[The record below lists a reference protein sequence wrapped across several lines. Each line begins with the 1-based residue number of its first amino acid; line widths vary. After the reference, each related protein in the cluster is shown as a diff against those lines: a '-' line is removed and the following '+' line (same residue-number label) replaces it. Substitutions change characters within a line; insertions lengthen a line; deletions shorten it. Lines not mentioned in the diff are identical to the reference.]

1 MRALPKM
8 LTPWPI
14 FSNAAA
20 ADRISAIIVWISSLA
35 ETRFELIMK
44 KTLLLVDGSSYLY
57 RAYHAMPDLRNAR
70 GEPTGALYGVMAML
84 RRLRHDHEGIAT
96 HGACI
101 FDAPGG
107 SFREELYP
115 EYKANRPSMPEDLR
129 QQLAPI
135 HDAAAAL
142 GWVVIVQPGVE
153 ADDVIATLAH
163 QASENGFHTIIST
176 GDKDLAQLVNDQV
189 ELVNTM
195 TGERQDIDGVIQRFG
210 VPPERIVDFL
220 MLTGDTVDNVPGV
233 TKVGPKTAA
242 KWLATYGDIDNL
254 IAHADDIKGVA
265 GQNLRAALG
274 QFPLTRELLTVQR
287 DCPMAPDHL
296 PNALSLRDPDHD
308 TLVQLYETYGFRSWL
323 REETGD
329 SSRIPEQD
337 GRVQEDVAPAPDTVQ
352 YDLILERDAFLA
364 WMEEIRAADLVAI
377 DTETTSLDPMAARL
391 VGFSWSIQAGRAAYV
406 PLRHRGPGVAPQ
418 LDFDWVLEQLRPWL
432 EDPSAGK
439 VLHNA
444 KYDAHVFANEGL
456 TLRGIEHDT
465 MLQAY
470 VLQSNRRVNLQDLCI
485 QWLGLPGTSY
495 EDLCGKGARQIGFD
509 EVALDQ
515 AGHYAAEDA
524 DFTWRLHQALHPQ
537 IEAEAGLSRIYALE
551 LQVSEV
557 LTRMERNGVALDV
570 QELSAQSQEL
580 GRQLVDLETKAHELA
595 GQPFNLN
602 SPKQLGEILFERMQ
616 IPVVRKTASGAPS
629 TDEEV
634 LTQLAADHPLP
645 KLLLE
650 YRGLAKLKSTYTD
663 KLPRMMDPRTGR
675 VHTRYAQA
683 AVVTGRLASSDP
695 NLQNIPVR
703 TAEGRRVR
711 AAFVASRGGCI
722 VAADYSQVELRVMA
736 HLSQDQNLC
745 RAFEEGLD
753 IHRAT
758 AAEVFGLALDAV
770 DSEHRRAAKAINFGL
785 IYGMG
790 EFGLANNLG
799 ITRSAA
805 RAYIDRYFMR
815 YPGVADYMDRIRRQA
830 HEQGQVETVFGRR
843 LHFPELLTAKGARAA
858 AAERAAINAPVQGT
872 AADLIKMAM
881 VAVQA
886 WLDEKKLDSLMVMQV
901 HDELV
906 FDAAHD
912 EVALLRSEVPRIMSS
927 VAELAVPLVAD
938 VGVGDNWSVA
948 H

>member
-1 MRALPKM
+1 
-8 LTPWPI
+8 
-14 FSNAAA
+14 
-20 ADRISAIIVWISSLA
+20 
-35 ETRFELIMK
+35 MK

-70 GEPTGALYGVMAML
+70 GNPTGALYGVMAML
-84 RRLRHDHEGIAT
+84 RRLLHDYKGVAT
-96 HGACI
+96 HGACV
-101 FDAPGG
+101 FDAAGG

-115 EYKANRPSMPEDLR
+115 DYKANRPSMPEDLR
-129 QQLAPI
+129 SQLAPI
-135 HDAAAAL
+135 HEGAAAM
-142 GWVVIVQPGVE
+142 GWTVIAQEGVE
-153 ADDVIATLAH
+153 ADDVIGTLAR
-163 QASENGFHTIIST
+163 QASENGFYTIIST
-176 GDKDLAQLVNDQV
+176 GDKDLAQLVNDDV
-189 ELVNTM
+189 KLVNTM
-195 TGERQDIDGVIQRFG
+195 TGEHQDTDGVIQRFG
-210 VPPERIVDFL
+210 VPPERIVDYL
-220 MLTGDTVDNVPGV
+220 MLTGDAVDNVPGV
-233 TKVGPKTAA
+233 DKVGPKTAA
-242 KWLATYGDIDNL
+242 KWLGQYGDL
-254 IAHADDIKGVA
+254 EQLLAHADDIKGVA
-265 GQNLRAALG
+265 GQNLRAARA
-274 QFPLTRELLTVQR
+274 QFPLTRELLTVR
-287 DCPMAPDHL
+287 LDCALVPEHAPQALRLRQPDHK
-296 PNALSLRDPDHD
+296 
-308 TLVQLYETYGFRSWL
+308 TLVRLYEEYGFRSWL

-337 GRVQEDVAPAPDTVQ
+337 GRVEAETAEAPQALHYELV
-352 YDLILERDAFLA
+352 LEQGQFLA
-364 WMEEIRAADLVAI
+364 WLERLKSAKLVAL

-391 VGFSWSIQAGRAAYV
+391 VGFSVALAPGVAAYV
-406 PLRHRGPGVAPQ
+406 PLAHRGPGVPRQ
-418 LDFDWVLEQLRPWL
+418 LESEWVLAQLRPWL
-432 EDPSAGK
+432 EDASAAK

-444 KYDAHVFANEGL
+444 KYDTHVFANVGL
-456 TLRGIEHDT
+456 SLRGVRHDT

-470 VLQSNRRVNLQDLCI
+470 VLQSNRRVNLQDLSI
-485 QWLGLPGTSY
+485 QWLGQAGTSY

-515 AGHYAAEDA
+515 AGPYAAEDA
-524 DFTWRLHQALHPQ
+524 DFTLRLHQALFPQ
-537 IEAEAGLSRIYALE
+537 VAEDAGLSRIYALE
-551 LQVSEV
+551 MQTSAV
-557 LTRMERNGVALDV
+557 LARIERNGVAIDARELAV
-570 QELSAQSQEL
+570 QSHEL
-580 GRQLVDLETKAHELA
+580 GQQLLALEAQAHELA

-602 SPKQLGEILFERMQ
+602 SPRQLGEILFERMQ
-616 IPVVRKTASGAPS
+616 IPVVRKTPSGAPS

-663 KLPRMMDPRTGR
+663 KLPRMVDARTGR

-703 TAEGRRVR
+703 TPEGRRVR
-711 AAFVASRGGCI
+711 AAFVASQGGSI
-722 VAADYSQVELRVMA
+722 VSADYSQVELRVMA
-736 HLSQDQNLC
+736 HLSGDENLC
-745 RAFEEGLD
+745 KAFEQGLD

-770 DSEHRRAAKAINFGL
+770 DAEHRRAAKAINFGL

-799 ITRSAA
+799 IARSAA
-805 RAYIDRYFMR
+805 RAYIDRYFTR
-815 YPGVADYMDRIRRQA
+815 YPGVAAYMDRIRRQA
-830 HEQGQVETVFGRR
+830 HEQGRVETVFGRR

-886 WLDEKKLDSLMVMQV
+886 WLDDQNLHSLMVMQV

-906 FDAAHD
+906 FDAPAG
-912 EVALLRSEVPRIMSS
+912 EVALLREHIPEIMAS
-927 VAELAVPLVAD
+927 VATLAVPLVAE
-938 VGVGDNWSVA
+938 VGVGPNWSEA